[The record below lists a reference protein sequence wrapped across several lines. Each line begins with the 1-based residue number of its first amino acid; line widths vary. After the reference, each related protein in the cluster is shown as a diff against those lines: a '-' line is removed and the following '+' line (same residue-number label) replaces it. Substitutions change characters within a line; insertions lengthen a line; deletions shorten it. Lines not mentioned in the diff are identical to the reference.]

1 MRLFRTTTLHP
12 NYTLRCYPEV
22 GERVPSIGN
31 CSEVMCHMRLD
42 DKPVE
47 VELKCSGAG
56 FHMVQIWVDG
66 REYSFPVTTGEGGF
80 YCDYTRARYYTY
92 ADESRLRPEQLASI
106 QSESEEA
113 TWLLSTRYTRNG
125 ECPSP
130 GTPTTPEQ
138 VSSIE
143 SGPQG

>member
-12 NYTLRCYPEV
+12 NYTLRSYPEV
-22 GERVPSIGN
+22 GERLPSTGN

-42 DKPVE
+42 DKPIE

-92 ADESRLRPEQLASI
+92 VDESRLTPEQLASI
-106 QSESEEA
+106 RSESEEA
-113 TWLLSTRYTRNG
+113 TWLQTTFGTRNG
-125 ECPSP
+125 ECP
-130 GTPTTPEQ
+130 GGTTPTTLQAESSTESEPE
-138 VSSIE
+138 S
-143 SGPQG
+143 

>member
-22 GERVPSIGN
+22 GERVPAIGN
-31 CSEVMCHMRLD
+31 CSEVMCHLRLD

-47 VELKCSGAG
+47 VELTCSGEG

-80 YCDYTRARYYTY
+80 YCDCTRARYYTY
-92 ADESRLRPEQLASI
+92 VDESRLTSEQLASI
-106 QSESEEA
+106 QPESEEA
-113 TWLLSTRYTRNG
+113 AWLQSTFYTRSC
-125 ECPSP
+125 ECPILA
-130 GTPTTPEQ
+130 TTTTSEMA
-138 VSSIE
+138 SSIE
-143 SGPQG
+143 TLP

>member
-92 ADESRLRPEQLASI
+92 ADESRLTPEQLASI
-106 QSESEEA
+106 EPESDEA
-113 TWLLSTRYTRNG
+113 AWLLSTRHTRNG
-125 ECPSP
+125 ECPNP
-130 GTPTTPEQ
+130 ITPTTPEP
-138 VSSIE
+138 VSSTE
-143 SGPQG
+143 THPQS